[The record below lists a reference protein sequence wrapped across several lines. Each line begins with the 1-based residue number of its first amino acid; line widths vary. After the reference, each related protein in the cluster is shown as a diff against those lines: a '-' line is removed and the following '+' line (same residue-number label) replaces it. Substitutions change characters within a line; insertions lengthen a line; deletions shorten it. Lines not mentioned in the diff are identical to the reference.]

1 MSSSDKEQDYLED
14 LFLKCDIKDI
24 PIPKTDEIGP
34 YENEVLEV
42 MKSGCNRQI
51 AEYVIME
58 YKKQEDKDKK
68 EVDNFVPLDKLY
80 ESYNNII
87 KKYIEDAQF
96 DLKNNKGGVNNFDEN
111 MDKDL
116 EGFENEIESVMSCI
130 EEENENNQDKD
141 KKENL
146 AKYYLHLRLFKDNN
160 NKEEIKKIKLLN
172 KQYYDKRD
180 AVIESALRK
189 VKKIVNDDNEFK
201 IFYKDYYGKDYQEDE
216 E

>member
-14 LFLKCDIKDI
+14 LFLKCDIGDI
-24 PIPKTDEIGP
+24 PIPKIDEIGP

-68 EVDNFVPLDKLY
+68 DINFVPLDKLY

-87 KKYIEDAQF
+87 KKYIEDAQY

-116 EGFENEIESVMSCI
+116 EGFENEIETVMSCV
-130 EEENENNQDKD
+130 EEE
-141 KKENL
+141 
-146 AKYYLHLRLFKDNN
+146 DNN
-160 NKEEIKKIKLLN
+160 NQGKDTIENKAKYFLHKYLFEKKKKEEIDKIKALN
-172 KQYYDKRD
+172 KKYYDKRD

-201 IFYKDYYGKDYQEDE
+201 KFYKAYYEKDYQEDL
-216 E
+216 